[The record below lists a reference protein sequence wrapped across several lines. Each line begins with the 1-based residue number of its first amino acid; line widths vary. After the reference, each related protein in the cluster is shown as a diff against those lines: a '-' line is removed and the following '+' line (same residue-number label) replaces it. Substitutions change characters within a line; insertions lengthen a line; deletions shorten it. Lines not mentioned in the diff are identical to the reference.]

1 MLIFAEGA
9 SGNLLERTPAGP
21 LTSNL
26 EAEAMMMII
35 LTRMKQKQKQNTH
48 QRFFTVGGTREVGSK
63 RGNAKTYGP

>member
-48 QRFFTVGGTREVGSK
+48 QRFLTVGGTREVGSK